1 MLASRSVASE
11 LAIIL
16 VLLLLS
22 GLFSGSEIAFVSANK
37 LLIELKRKRSKRRG
51 ALLAKFYEKPADFM
65 GAMLVGNNLVMVTLT
80 AMAGALLS
88 PWVGAY
94 ISDNEYVNLLVTS
107 LLITVVVLIFGE
119 FIPKA
124 LFEVFAEKAL
134 FVLAYPINFARWLLS
149 PLAWLMIRLSER
161 VLQLVMRQPVRAPET
176 AFTRL
181 DLEQYIIQTHS
192 EATEANEET
201 IDANLFQNA
210 LNFNDLRARD
220 AMVPRNEIVGID
232 VSESLDALTELFAS
246 SNHSRLLV
254 YDGDIDNVLGYVHH
268 QHLLQPAPSLR
279 AIVADLRFIP
289 EAMRLTDLMN
299 YFIGSRR
306 SIAVIV
312 DEYGSVTGV
321 ITLEDIMEEIFGEIS
336 DEHDEDEA
344 DRYVEEQLS
353 DHVYLLSGRHEI
365 DYLNTKYE
373 DLRIPE
379 GDYTTLS
386 GYLVM
391 TTGQIPEQGDIV
403 ELGHLSFVFEQVSET
418 KIELLRVT
426 VLDMMHRDEDE

>member
-1 MLASRSVASE
+1 ML
-11 LAIIL
+11 LI
-16 VLLLLS
+16 LS

-88 PWVGAY
+88 PWVGTY
-94 ISDNEYVNLLVTS
+94 ISDSEYVNLLVTS
-107 LLITVVVLIFGE
+107 LIITVVVLIFGE

-124 LFEVFAEKAL
+124 LFEVFAERAL
-134 FVLAYPINFARWLLS
+134 FLLAYPINFARWLLS
-149 PLAWLMIRLSER
+149 PLAWLMIRLSEQ
-161 VLQLVMRQPVRAPET
+161 VLEVIMREPVRAPET

-181 DLEQYIIQTHS
+181 DLEQYIIQTHT

-201 IDANLFQNA
+201 IDADLFQNA

-232 VSESLDALTELFAS
+232 VAASLDELTELFSS

-254 YDGDIDNVLGYVHH
+254 YDGDVDNVLGYVHH
-268 QHLLQPAPSLR
+268 QHLLQPAASIREL
-279 AIVADLRFIP
+279 AIDLPFVP
-289 EAMRLTDLMN
+289 EAMRLTDLMKR
-299 YFIGSRR
+299 FIGSRK
-306 SIAVIV
+306 SIAAIV

-321 ITLEDIMEEIFGEIS
+321 ITLEDIVEEIFGDIS

-353 DHVYLLSGRHEI
+353 EHVYLLSGRHEVV
-365 DYLNTKYE
+365 YLNQKYE

-403 ELGHLSFVFEQVSET
+403 ELGHLSFVFEEVSDT
-418 KIELLRVT
+418 KIETLRVT
-426 VLDMMHRDEDE
+426 VLDAVERKKEEEV

>member
-1 MLASRSVASE
+1 MASDLVV
-11 LAIIL
+11 IL
-16 VLLLLS
+16 LLLLLS

-37 LLIELKRKRSKRRG
+37 LLIELKRKRSRRRG
-51 ALLAKFYEKPADFM
+51 ALLAKFYERPADFM

-88 PWVGAY
+88 ALIGPYVA
-94 ISDNEYVNLLVTS
+94 NEYANLFVTS

-124 LFEVFAEKAL
+124 LFEVFAERAL
-134 FVLAYPINFARWLLS
+134 FLLAYPINFARWLLS

-161 VLQLVMRQPVRAPET
+161 LLQLITGQPTTVPDT

-181 DLEQYIIQTHS
+181 DLEQYIIQTHT
-192 EATEANEET
+192 EASEANEET
-201 IDANLFQNA
+201 IDADLFQNA

-232 VSESLDALTELFAS
+232 VAAGLDDLTELFAT

-254 YDGDIDNVLGYVHH
+254 YDGEIDNVLGYVHH
-268 QHLLQPAPSLR
+268 QHLLQPASNIR
-279 AIVADLRFIP
+279 ALALDLPFVP
-289 EAMRLTDLMN
+289 EAMRLTDLMKR
-299 YFIGSRR
+299 FIGSRK
-306 SIAVIV
+306 SIAAIV

-336 DEHDEDEA
+336 DEHDEEEDE
-344 DRYVEEQLS
+344 RYREEQLG
-353 DHVYLLSGRHEI
+353 DHVYLLSGRHEVV
-365 DYLNTKYE
+365 YLNQKYP
-373 DLRIPE
+373 DLRLPE

-403 ELGHLSFVFEQVSET
+403 ELGHLSFVFEEVSDT

-426 VLDMMHRDEDE
+426 ILDAVERTREEEA